1 METGIDTIL
10 LVEDDEIDAEHALK
24 VIKTTAP
31 SMKIVTAANGV
42 EALKHL
48 FPDSATTSHLLN
60 LKIVLLDLHMP
71 GIDGFE
77 VLRRIKADTIAKLIP
92 VVVFTS
98 SREMKDVETC
108 YRYGANSY
116 IVKPISMEQYEDVVS
131 NIIHYWSHYNE
142 TLKEY
147 STQQMIHS

>member
-1 METGIDTIL
+1 MDEAMDTIL
-10 LVEDDEIDAEHALK
+10 LVEDDDIDTDLALK

-31 SMKIVTAANGV
+31 SMKVVTAANGAD
-42 EALKHL
+42 ALKYL
-48 FPDSATTSHLLN
+48 FPVQASSLHVLN
-60 LKIVLLDLHMP
+60 LKMVLLDLHMP
-71 GIDGFE
+71 GIDGVE
-77 VLRRIKADTIAKLIP
+77 VLRRMKSDTVARHVP

-116 IVKPISMEQYEDVVS
+116 IVKPIAMEQYEEVVS
-131 NIIHYWSHYNE
+131 NIIRYWIQMNE

-147 STQQMIHS
+147 FAPQMAES